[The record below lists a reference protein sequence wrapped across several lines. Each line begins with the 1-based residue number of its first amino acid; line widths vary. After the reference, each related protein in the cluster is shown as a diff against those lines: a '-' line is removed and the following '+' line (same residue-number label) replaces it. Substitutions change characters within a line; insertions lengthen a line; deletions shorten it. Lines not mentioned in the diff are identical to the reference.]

1 MSRFVAITAVRD
13 FEARV
18 RQAITGALHGELQ
31 TLSPDALASGTDG
44 VFQQLAGEPLEV
56 LILGPGVNP
65 EDALKLATVFDL
77 QYPEVSV
84 LLVSETSPDLVL
96 RAMHAGVRD
105 IMAPGIEVS
114 ELRVLL
120 ERAALA
126 NASRRRGMAPAAESV
141 QGRGRVIAVM
151 SPKGGVGKTTVATN
165 LAVGLGQVTPMGV
178 VIVDLDLQFGDVAS
192 GLLLE
197 PEHTITEAVH
207 GPAADDSMVLKAFLS
222 VHPAGIYA
230 LCAPERPADS
240 DYITPDHVSR
250 LLNQLASEFKYVV
263 VDTAPGLG
271 EHCLATLE
279 LATDGVWVCGMDV
292 PSIRGLRKCL
302 SVLRELQLMP
312 QGRHT
317 VLNFADRKS
326 GISVQDVEATIGVP
340 IDAVIP
346 RSRTLPF
353 STNRGVPVLQGNPR
367 DSAAKGLKKL
377 VDRFDPLWESSAHHK
392 LHRRV
397 VVS

>member
-13 FEARV
+13 FESRV
-18 RQAITGALHGELQ
+18 RQAIAGALHGELQ
-31 TLSPDALASGTDG
+31 TLSPE
-44 VFQQLAGEPLEV
+44 VLAGGPDDVFRQLNGAPPEV
-56 LILGPGVNP
+56 LILGPGVAP

-77 QYPEVSV
+77 QYPEIS
-84 LLVSETSPDLVL
+84 LLLIADPAPELIL
-96 RAMHAGVRD
+96 RAMQSGIRD
-105 IMAPGIEVS
+105 VVTPEIVVNDI
-114 ELRVLL
+114 RILL
-120 ERAALA
+120 ERACLA
-126 NASRRRGMAPAAESV
+126 SASRRRGMAPAAES
-141 QGRGRVIAVM
+141 GHERGRVIAVM

-165 LAVGLGQVTPMGV
+165 LAIGLGKVAPMGV

-192 GLLLE
+192 GLMLE
-197 PEHTITEAVH
+197 PEHCITEAVH
-207 GPAADDSMVLKAFLS
+207 GTASQDSMVLKAFLT

-230 LCAPERPADS
+230 LCAPRTPAES
-240 DYITPDHVSR
+240 DYITADHVSR
-250 LLNQLASEFKYVV
+250 LLNQLAGEFKYVI

-271 EHCLATLE
+271 EHVLATLE
-279 LATDGVWVCGMDV
+279 QATDGVWVCGMDV
-292 PSIRGLRKCL
+292 PSVRGLRKSL
-302 SVLRELQLMP
+302 SVLKELQLLP

-326 GISVQDVEATIGVP
+326 GLSVEDVEATIRVP

-353 STNRGVPVLQGNPR
+353 STNRGIPVLQSNAR
-367 DSAAKGLKKL
+367 DSASKGLKKL
-377 VDRFDPLWESSAHHK
+377 VDRFDPLWVSSSQNK

>member
-13 FEARV
+13 FEGRV
-18 RQAITGALHGELQ
+18 RQAIAGALHGDLQ
-31 TLSPDALASGTDG
+31 TLAPDVLRGGTDD
-44 VFQQLAGEPLEV
+44 VFKELTGAPPEV
-56 LILGPGVNP
+56 LILGPGVSP
-65 EDALKLATVFDL
+65 DDALKLATVFDL
-77 QYPEVSV
+77 QYPEISL
-84 LLVSETSPDLVL
+84 LLVAEPSPEIVL
-96 RAMHAGVRD
+96 RAMHSGIRD
-105 IMAPGIEVS
+105 VVTPEIEVN
-114 ELRVLL
+114 ELRILL
-120 ERAALA
+120 ERACLA
-126 NASRRRGMAPAAESV
+126 SASRRRGMQPAAESG
-141 QGRGRVIAVM
+141 QDRGRVIAVM

-165 LAVGLGQVTPMGV
+165 LAVGLGALAPMSV

-197 PEHTITEAVH
+197 PEHSITEAVH
-207 GPAADDSMVLKAFLS
+207 GAAAQDSMVLKAFLT

-230 LCAPERPADS
+230 LCAPQKPSES
-240 DYITPDHVSR
+240 DYITADHVTR
-250 LLNQLASEFKYVV
+250 LLNQLATEFKYVV

-292 PSIRGLRKCL
+292 PSIRGLRKCF
-302 SVLRELQLMP
+302 SVLRELQLLP

-340 IDAVIP
+340 IDTVIP
-346 RSRTLPF
+346 RSRNLPF
-353 STNRGVPVLQGNPR
+353 STNRGVPVLQGTTR
-367 DSAAKGLKKL
+367 DSATKGLKKL
-377 VDRFDPLWESSAHHK
+377 VERFDPRLETVTPSK

>member
-1 MSRFVAITAVRD
+1 MTRFVAITAVRD

-18 RQAITGALHGELQ
+18 RQAISGALHGDLQ
-31 TLSPDALASGTDG
+31 TLSPDVLQGGTDD
-44 VFQQLAGEPLEV
+44 VFKQLTGAPPEV
-56 LILGPGVNP
+56 MILGPGVSSD
-65 EDALKLATVFDL
+65 DALKLATVFDL
-77 QYPEVSV
+77 QYPEISL
-84 LLVSETSPDLVL
+84 LLVSAPEPDLVL

-105 IMAPGIEVS
+105 VISPDIEVS

-120 ERAALA
+120 ERACLA
-126 NASRRRGMAPAAESV
+126 SASRRRGMQPPAES
-141 QGRGRVIAVM
+141 GHDRGRVIAVM

-165 LAVGLGQVTPMGV
+165 LAVGLGAVAPMSV

-197 PEHTITEAVH
+197 PEHTITDAVH
-207 GPAADDSMVLKAFLS
+207 GPAAQDSMVLKAFLS
-222 VHPAGIYA
+222 VHPSGIYA
-230 LCAPERPADS
+230 LCAPKHPSES
-240 DYITPDHVSR
+240 DYITAEHVSK
-250 LLNQLASEFKYVV
+250 LINQLATEFKYVV

-292 PSIRGLRKCL
+292 PSVRGLRKSF
-302 SVLRELQLMP
+302 SVLKELQLLP

-340 IDAVIP
+340 IDTVIP
-346 RSRTLPF
+346 RSRNLPF
-353 STNRGVPVLQGNPR
+353 STNRGVPVLQGSSR
-367 DSAAKGLKKL
+367 DSAAKGLRKL
-377 VDRFDPLWESSAHHK
+377 VDRFDPRLATVQPTK
-392 LHRRV
+392 VHRRV

>member
-18 RQAITGALHGELQ
+18 RQAITGALHGDLQ
-31 TLSPDALASGTDG
+31 TLSPDVLRGGTDD
-44 VFQQLAGEPLEV
+44 VFKQLTGAPPEV
-56 LILGPGVNP
+56 MILGPGVNP
-65 EDALKLATVFDL
+65 DDALKLATVFDL
-77 QYPEVSV
+77 QYPEISL
-84 LLVSETSPDLVL
+84 LLVADPSAEIVL
-96 RAMHAGVRD
+96 RAMHSGIRD
-105 IMAPGIEVS
+105 VVTPEIEIN

-120 ERAALA
+120 ERACLA
-126 NASRRRGMAPAAESV
+126 AASRRRGMQPAAESG
-141 QGRGRVIAVM
+141 QERGRVIAVM

-165 LAVGLGQVTPMGV
+165 LAVGLGALAPMSV

-197 PEHTITEAVH
+197 PEHSITEAVH
-207 GPAADDSMVLKAFLS
+207 GPAAQDSMVLKAFLT

-230 LCAPERPADS
+230 LCAPQKPSDS
-240 DYITPDHVSR
+240 DYITAEHVSR
-250 LLNQLASEFKYVV
+250 LITQLATEFRYVV

-292 PSIRGLRKCL
+292 PSIRGLRKCF
-302 SVLRELQLMP
+302 SVLRELQLLP

-340 IDAVIP
+340 VDTVIP
-346 RSRTLPF
+346 RSRNLPF
-353 STNRGVPVLQGNPR
+353 STNRGVPILQGTTR
-367 DSAAKGLKKL
+367 DSATKGLKKL
-377 VDRFDPLWESSAHHK
+377 VERFDPRLETVPQNK
-392 LHRRV
+392 VHRRV

>member
-13 FEARV
+13 FEGRV
-18 RQAITGALHGELQ
+18 RQAISGAMHGDLQ
-31 TLSPDALASGTDG
+31 TLSPDVLQGGTDD
-44 VFQQLAGEPLEV
+44 VFKQLTGAPPEV
-56 LILGPGVNP
+56 MILGPGVNP
-65 EDALKLATVFDL
+65 TDALKLATVFDL
-77 QYPEVSV
+77 QYPEISL
-84 LLVSETSPDLVL
+84 LLVSVPEPDLVL

-105 IMAPGIEVS
+105 IVSPEIEVH

-120 ERAALA
+120 ERACLA
-126 NASRRRGMAPAAESV
+126 AASRRRGMQPAAEPG
-141 QGRGRVIAVM
+141 QDRGRVIAVM

-165 LAVGLGQVTPMGV
+165 LAVGLGAVAPMGV

-197 PEHTITEAVH
+197 PEHSITEAVH
-207 GPAADDSMVLKAFLS
+207 GPAAQDSMVLKAFLT
-222 VHPAGIYA
+222 VHPTGIYA
-230 LCAPERPADS
+230 LCAPRKPSES
-240 DYITPDHVSR
+240 DYITAEHVSR
-250 LLNQLASEFKYVV
+250 LLNQLATEFKYVV

-292 PSIRGLRKCL
+292 PSIRGLRKSF
-302 SVLRELQLMP
+302 SVLKELQLLP

-340 IDAVIP
+340 IDTVIP
-346 RSRTLPF
+346 RSRNLPF
-353 STNRGVPVLQGNPR
+353 STNRGVPVLQGTTR
-367 DSAAKGLKKL
+367 DAAFKGLKKL
-377 VDRFDPLWESSAHHK
+377 VERFDPRLAATPQNK

>member
-13 FEARV
+13 FEGRV
-18 RQAITGALHGELQ
+18 RQAIAGALHGDLQ
-31 TLSPDALASGTDG
+31 TLSPDVLRGGTDD
-44 VFQQLAGEPLEV
+44 VFKELTGAPPEV
-56 LILGPGVNP
+56 MILGPGVSP
-65 EDALKLATVFDL
+65 DDALKLATVFDL
-77 QYPEVSV
+77 QYPEISL
-84 LLVSETSPDLVL
+84 LLVAEPSPEIVL
-96 RAMHAGVRD
+96 RAMHSGIRD
-105 IMAPGIEVS
+105 VVTPEIEVN
-114 ELRVLL
+114 ELRILL
-120 ERAALA
+120 ERACLA
-126 NASRRRGMAPAAESV
+126 SASRRRGMQPAAESG
-141 QGRGRVIAVM
+141 QDRGRVIAVM

-165 LAVGLGQVTPMGV
+165 LAVGLGALAPMSV

-197 PEHTITEAVH
+197 PEHSITEAVH
-207 GPAADDSMVLKAFLS
+207 GAAAQDSMVLKAFLT

-230 LCAPERPADS
+230 LCAPQKPSES
-240 DYITPDHVSR
+240 DYITADHVTR
-250 LLNQLASEFKYVV
+250 LLNQLATEFKYVV

-292 PSIRGLRKCL
+292 PSIRGLRKCF
-302 SVLRELQLMP
+302 SVLRELQLLP

-340 IDAVIP
+340 IDTVIP
-346 RSRTLPF
+346 RSRNLPF
-353 STNRGVPVLQGNPR
+353 STNRGVPVLQGTTR
-367 DSAAKGLKKL
+367 DSATKGLKKL
-377 VDRFDPLWESSAHHK
+377 VERFDPRLETVTPSK

>member
-13 FEARV
+13 FEGRV
-18 RQAITGALHGELQ
+18 RQAIAGALHGELQ
-31 TLSPDALASGTDG
+31 TLSPDVLSGGPDD
-44 VFQQLAGEPLEV
+44 VFRQLNGAPPEV
-56 LILGPGVNP
+56 LILGPGVTP
-65 EDALKLATVFDL
+65 ESALKLATVFDL
-77 QYPEVSV
+77 QYPEIS
-84 LLVSETSPDLVL
+84 LLLIAEPNPDLIL
-96 RAMHAGVRD
+96 KAMHSGIRD
-105 IMAPGIEVS
+105 VVTPEIDVN

-120 ERAALA
+120 ERACLA
-126 NASRRRGMAPAAESV
+126 SASRRRGMAPAADPS
-141 QGRGRVIAVM
+141 QARGRVVAVM

-165 LAVGLGQVTPMGV
+165 LAIGLGKVAPMGV

-197 PEHTITEAVH
+197 PEHSITEAVR
-207 GPAADDSMVLKAFLS
+207 GAASQDSMVLKAFLT

-230 LCAPERPADS
+230 LCAPRSPAES
-240 DYITPDHVSR
+240 DYITPGHVSQ
-250 LLNQLASEFKYVV
+250 LINQLAGEFKYVV

-292 PSIRGLRKCL
+292 PSIRGLRKCF
-302 SVLRELQLMP
+302 SVLKELQLLP
-312 QGRHT
+312 AGRHT
-317 VLNFADRKS
+317 VLNFADRRS

-340 IDAVIP
+340 IDTVIP

-353 STNRGVPVLQGNPR
+353 STNRGIPVLQGTTR
-367 DSAAKGLKKL
+367 DAASKGLKKL
-377 VDRFDPLWESSAHHK
+377 VDRFDPAWVSTTHNQQ
-392 LHRRV
+392 HRRV

>member
-13 FEARV
+13 FEGRV

-31 TLSPDALASGTDG
+31 TLTPDVLSGGPDD
-44 VFQQLAGEPLEV
+44 VFKQLNGAPPEV
-56 LILGPGVNP
+56 LILGPGVAA

-77 QYPEVSV
+77 QYPEVS
-84 LLVSETSPDLVL
+84 LLLIAEPTPDLVL
-96 RAMHAGVRD
+96 RAMHSGIRD
-105 IMAPGIEVS
+105 VVTPEIVVND
-114 ELRVLL
+114 LRILL
-120 ERAALA
+120 ERACLA
-126 NASRRRGMAPAAESV
+126 AASRRRGMAPAAESG
-141 QGRGRVIAVM
+141 QERGRVIAVM

-165 LAVGLGQVTPMGV
+165 LAIGLGKVAPMGV

-192 GLLLE
+192 GLLLD
-197 PEHTITEAVH
+197 PEHCITDAVQ
-207 GPAADDSMVLKAFLS
+207 GTASRDSMVLKAFLT

-230 LCAPERPADS
+230 LCAPRTPAES
-240 DYITPDHVSR
+240 DYITADHVSR
-250 LLNQLASEFKYVV
+250 LINQLASEFKYVV

-271 EHCLATLE
+271 EHVLATLE
-279 LATDGVWVCGMDV
+279 QATDGVWVCGMDV
-292 PSIRGLRKCL
+292 PSVRGLRKCF
-302 SVLRELQLMP
+302 SVLKELQLLP

-326 GISVQDVEATIGVP
+326 GLSVQDVEATIGVP
-340 IDAVIP
+340 IDAVVP

-353 STNRGVPVLQGNPR
+353 STNRGVPVLQSTTR

-377 VDRFDPLWESSAHHK
+377 VDRFDPQWVSATHNK

>member
-13 FEARV
+13 FEGRI
-18 RQAITGALHGELQ
+18 RQAISGALHGDLQ
-31 TLSPDALASGTDG
+31 TLSPAVLQAGTDEI
-44 VFQQLAGEPLEV
+44 FKQLTGAPPEV
-56 LILGPGVNP
+56 MILGPGVNP
-65 EDALKLATVFDL
+65 DDAFKLATVIDL
-77 QYPEVSV
+77 QYPEISLLMVAEPSADIV
-84 LLVSETSPDLVL
+84 LK
-96 RAMHAGVRD
+96 AMHAGVRD
-105 IMAPGIEVS
+105 VVAPEADVN

-120 ERAALA
+120 ERACLA
-126 NASRRRGMAPAAESV
+126 AASRRRGMQPAAESG
-141 QGRGRVIAVM
+141 QERGRVIAVM

-165 LAVGLGQVTPMGV
+165 LAIGLGSLAPMSV

-197 PEHTITEAVH
+197 PEHSITEAVH
-207 GPAADDSMVLKAFLS
+207 GAAAQDSMVLKAFLT

-230 LCAPERPADS
+230 LCAPQKPSDS
-240 DYITPDHVSR
+240 DYITAEHVTR
-250 LLNQLASEFKYVV
+250 LLNQLATEFKYVV

-292 PSIRGLRKCL
+292 PSIRGLRKCF
-302 SVLRELQLMP
+302 SVLKELQLLP

-326 GISVQDVEATIGVP
+326 GLSVQDVEATIGVP
-340 IDAVIP
+340 VDTVIP
-346 RSRTLPF
+346 RSRTLPY
-353 STNRGVPVLQGNPR
+353 STNRGIPVLQGTVR
-367 DSAAKGLKKL
+367 DSAIKGLRKL
-377 VDRFDPLWESSAHHK
+377 VQRFDPRLESAPQNK

>member
-13 FEARV
+13 FESRV
-18 RQAITGALHGELQ
+18 RQAISGALHGELQ
-31 TLSPDALASGTDG
+31 TLSPDVLRGGPDD
-44 VFQQLAGEPLEV
+44 VFQQLNGAPPEV
-56 LILGPGVNP
+56 LIFGPGVTP

-77 QYPEVSV
+77 QFPEVSL
-84 LLVSETSPDLVL
+84 LLVAEPSPELVL
-96 RAMHAGVRD
+96 RAMHSGIRDVVTSEIGVND
-105 IMAPGIEVS
+105 
-114 ELRVLL
+114 LRILL
-120 ERAALA
+120 ERSCLAA
-126 NASRRRGMAPAAESV
+126 ASRRRGMAAAPETG
-141 QGRGRVIAVM
+141 QERGRVIAVM
-151 SPKGGVGKTTVATN
+151 SPKGGVGKTTIATN
-165 LAVGLGQVTPMGV
+165 LAIGLGKVAPMGV

-197 PEHTITEAVH
+197 PEHSISEAVH
-207 GPAADDSMVLKAFLS
+207 GAAAQDSMVLKAYLT

-230 LCAPERPADS
+230 LCAPRTPAES
-240 DYITPDHVSR
+240 DYITAEHVSR
-250 LLNQLASEFKYVV
+250 LLIQLASEFKYVV

-279 LATDGVWVCGMDV
+279 QATDGVWVCGMDV
-292 PSIRGLRKCL
+292 PSIRGLHKCFG
-302 SVLRELQLMP
+302 VLRELQLLP

-340 IDAVIP
+340 IDAVVP

-353 STNRGVPVLQGNPR
+353 STNRGVPVLQSGTREP
-367 DSAAKGLKKL
+367 AAKGLKKL
-377 VDRFDPLWESSAHHK
+377 VDRFDPQWVASSQHK

>member
-18 RQAITGALHGELQ
+18 RQAITGALHGDLQ
-31 TLSPDALASGTDG
+31 TLSPDVLKGGTDD
-44 VFQQLAGEPLEV
+44 VFKQLTGAPPEV
-56 LILGPGVNP
+56 MILGPGVNP
-65 EDALKLATVFDL
+65 DDALKLATVFDL
-77 QYPEVSV
+77 QYPEISL
-84 LLVSETSPDLVL
+84 LLVADPSAEIVL
-96 RAMHAGVRD
+96 RAMHSGIRD
-105 IMAPGIEVS
+105 VVTPEIEIN

-120 ERAALA
+120 ERACLA
-126 NASRRRGMAPAAESV
+126 AASRRRGMQPAAESG
-141 QGRGRVIAVM
+141 QERGRVIAVM
-151 SPKGGVGKTTVATN
+151 SPKGGVGKTTIATN
-165 LAVGLGQVTPMGV
+165 LAVGLGALAPMSV

-197 PEHTITEAVH
+197 PEHSITEAVH
-207 GPAADDSMVLKAFLS
+207 GPAAQDSMVLKAFLT

-230 LCAPERPADS
+230 LCAPQKPSDS
-240 DYITPDHVSR
+240 DYITAQHVSR
-250 LLNQLASEFKYVV
+250 LITQLATEFRYVV

-292 PSIRGLRKCL
+292 PSIRGLRKCF
-302 SVLRELQLMP
+302 SVLRELQLLP

-340 IDAVIP
+340 VDTVIP
-346 RSRTLPF
+346 RSRNLPF
-353 STNRGVPVLQGNPR
+353 STNRGVPILQGTTR
-367 DSAAKGLKKL
+367 DSATKGLKKL
-377 VDRFDPLWESSAHHK
+377 VERFDPRLETVPQNK

>member
-13 FEARV
+13 FEGRV
-18 RQAITGALHGELQ
+18 RQAIAGALHGDLQ
-31 TLSPDALASGTDG
+31 TLSPEVLRGGTDD
-44 VFQQLAGEPLEV
+44 VFKELTGAPPEV
-56 LILGPGVNP
+56 MILGPGVSP
-65 EDALKLATVFDL
+65 DEALKLATVFDL
-77 QYPEVSV
+77 QYPEISL
-84 LLVSETSPDLVL
+84 LLVAEPSPEIVL
-96 RAMHAGVRD
+96 RAMHSGIRD
-105 IMAPGIEVS
+105 VVTPEIEVN
-114 ELRVLL
+114 ELRILL
-120 ERAALA
+120 ERACLA
-126 NASRRRGMAPAAESV
+126 SASRRRGMQPAAESG
-141 QGRGRVIAVM
+141 QDRGRVIAVM

-165 LAVGLGQVTPMGV
+165 LAVGLGALAPMSV

-197 PEHTITEAVH
+197 PEHSITEAVH
-207 GPAADDSMVLKAFLS
+207 GAAAQDSMVLKAFLS
-222 VHPAGIYA
+222 VHPSGIYA
-230 LCAPERPADS
+230 LCAPQKPSES
-240 DYITPDHVSR
+240 DYITADHVTR
-250 LLNQLASEFKYVV
+250 LLNQLATEFKYVV

-292 PSIRGLRKCL
+292 PSIRGLRKCF
-302 SVLRELQLMP
+302 SVLRELQLLP

-340 IDAVIP
+340 VDTVIP
-346 RSRTLPF
+346 RSRNLPF
-353 STNRGVPVLQGNPR
+353 STNRGVPVLQGTTR
-367 DSAAKGLKKL
+367 DSATKGLKKL
-377 VDRFDPLWESSAHHK
+377 VERFDPRLETVTPNK

>member
-18 RQAITGALHGELQ
+18 RQAITGALHGDLQ
-31 TLSPDALASGTDG
+31 TLSPDVLHSGTDG
-44 VFQQLAGEPLEV
+44 IFKHLTGAPPEV
-56 LILGPGVNP
+56 MILGPGVNP
-65 EDALKLATVFDL
+65 DDAFKLATVIDL
-77 QYPEVSV
+77 QYPEISLLMVAEPSADIV
-84 LLVSETSPDLVL
+84 LK
-96 RAMHAGVRD
+96 AMHAGVRD
-105 IMAPGIEVS
+105 VVAPDAEVN
-114 ELRVLL
+114 ELRILL
-120 ERAALA
+120 ERACLA
-126 NASRRRGMAPAAESV
+126 SASRRRGMQPAADPAQEK
-141 QGRGRVIAVM
+141 GRVIAVM

-165 LAVGLGQVTPMGV
+165 LAIGLGALAPMSV

-197 PEHTITEAVH
+197 PEHSITEAVH
-207 GPAADDSMVLKAFLS
+207 GAAAQDSMVLKAFLT

-230 LCAPERPADS
+230 LCAPQKPSES
-240 DYITPDHVSR
+240 DYITADHVTR
-250 LLNQLASEFKYVV
+250 LLNQLATEFKYVV

-292 PSIRGLRKCL
+292 PSIRGLRKCF
-302 SVLRELQLMP
+302 SVLKELQLLP

-326 GISVQDVEATIGVP
+326 GLSVQDVEATIGVP
-340 IDAVIP
+340 IDTVIP
-346 RSRTLPF
+346 RSRTLPY
-353 STNRGVPVLQGNPR
+353 STNRGVPVLQGTAR
-367 DSAAKGLKKL
+367 DTATKGLRKL
-377 VDRFDPLWESSAHHK
+377 VQRFDPRLESTPQNK